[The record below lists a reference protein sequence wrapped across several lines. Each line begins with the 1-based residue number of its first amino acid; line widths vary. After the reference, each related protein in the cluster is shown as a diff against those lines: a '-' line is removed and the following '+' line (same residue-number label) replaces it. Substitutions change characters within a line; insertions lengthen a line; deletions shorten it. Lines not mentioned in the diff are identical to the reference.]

1 MSNLMFF
8 ERKMKYSERK
18 IITFGI
24 ASDGLGG
31 IFMKEQF

>member
-1 MSNLMFF
+1 MYF

-18 IITFGI
+18 IITFDI

-31 IFMKEQF
+31 VFMKEQF